1 MKDPSLLITSRAE
14 IITALRDRSNR
25 SFKESLKLA
34 KEELKQIRARVRSLS
49 PQATL
54 DRGYSVVQLASGE
67 IARDPKKLKAG
78 ELLRIRLAM
87 GETEAT
93 ATGKP

>member
-1 MKDPSLLITSRAE
+1 
-14 IITALRDRSNR
+14 
-25 SFKESLKLA
+25 
-34 KEELKQIRARVRSLS
+34 
-49 PQATL
+49 L

-93 ATGKP
+93 ATGKH

>member
-1 MKDPSLLITSRAE
+1 LLVTSRAE
-14 IITALRDRSNR
+14 IITALRDRSGR

-67 IARDPKKLKAG
+67 IVRDPKKLTAG

-93 ATGKP
+93 AIGAH